1 LWAVVCSVG
10 DSPASHQGPEAH
22 YSLDQYMRR
31 QRTLLGVASR
41 AVALITAPQ
50 VSIAQTSGDKPFCLR
65 HESGSLQCNY
75 DTMAQC
81 QQGREGRSVGGGC
94 VPNPG
99 KGTTGERGMSPRP
112 GEEPRR

>member
-1 LWAVVCSVG
+1 MR
-10 DSPASHQGPEAH
+10 
-22 YSLDQYMRR
+22 SLILSSG
-31 QRTLLGVASR
+31 LL
-41 AVALITAPQ
+41 AVALIGAPQ

-65 HESGSLQCNY
+65 HESGSLQCNF

-99 KGTTGERGMSPRP
+99 KGTTGGGGMSPQP
-112 GEEPRR
+112 GGEPRR